1 MFTQD
6 NFQEWIFYI
15 DTKMDSF
22 TNEFAR
28 EKNLTLNCSIES
40 LDELENWILSKFKD
54 FFELKEEPIL
64 LDSLTIYIG
73 ETFRKHIGG
82 RWV

>member
-40 LDELENWILSKFKD
+40 LDELENWILSTFID
-54 FFELKEEPIL
+54 SSELIDEPKL
-64 LDSLTIYIG
+64 LDS
-73 ETFRKHIGG
+73 
-82 RWV
+82 

>member
-22 TNEFAR
+22 TNEFVR
-28 EKNLTLNCSIES
+28 KNNLTLNYSIKS
-40 LDELENWILSKFKD
+40 LDELEN
-54 FFELKEEPIL
+54 
-64 LDSLTIYIG
+64 
-73 ETFRKHIGG
+73 
-82 RWV
+82 

>member
-28 EKNLTLNCSIES
+28 ENNLTLNYSIKS
-40 LDELENWILSKFKD
+40 LDELENWILSTFID
-54 FFELKEEPIL
+54 SSELIDEPKL
-64 LDSLTIYIG
+64 LDS
-73 ETFRKHIGG
+73 
-82 RWV
+82 